1 MDCKLNCKTKQ
12 VSKVDGM
19 VETADVTG
27 DNWAKQLATVPI
39 CMVIPKSDASPS
51 ARDPDDPLIR

>member
-1 MDCKLNCKTKQ
+1 MDCKLNCKTKTL
-12 VSKVDGM
+12 SKVDET
-19 VETADVTG
+19 VEIADVSA
-27 DNWAKQLATVPI
+27 DNWAKQLVTVPI